1 MKVLV
6 TGSTGFV
13 GVHLV
18 DHLVAEGDEVIV
30 TSRSSGGPDVCDLS
44 ALTAFVGDH
53 RPDTIFHLAGQ
64 ADVEA
69 SWCNPLESFRTNGE
83 GTYNLLV
90 AARMAG
96 VERVVT
102 VTSADIYG
110 FALPDDLP
118 LGESAPLRPVSP
130 YGASKAVAD
139 LVALQAHLGF
149 GQEVIRARSFNHFGP
164 GQSDRAVCAAL
175 ASRIV
180 ASEVAGAT
188 TIPVGDMSV
197 RRDFTDVRD
206 VVRAYRLLAERG
218 RPGLAYNV
226 CSGQSVS
233 VGHVADRLIAL
244 SGDSVRMEPT
254 EELFRPADLP
264 ELRGD
269 PTLIRNHTNWTPQID
284 LESTLTDVLKDWRS
298 RSSN

>member
-1 MKVLV
+1 MKALV

-13 GVHLV
+13 GTHLV
-18 DHLVAEGDEVIV
+18 DHLVAEGDEVIA

-44 ALTAFVGDH
+44 ALEVFIGDH
-53 RPDTIFHLAGQ
+53 QPDAIFHLAGQ
-64 ADVEA
+64 ADVEK
-69 SWCNPLESFRTNGE
+69 SWCNPLESFRINGE
-83 GTYNLLV
+83 GTHNLLA

-96 VERVVT
+96 VKRVVA

-110 FALPDDLP
+110 LALPGDLP
-118 LGESAPLRPVSP
+118 LGESAPLRPASP
-130 YGASKAVAD
+130 YGVSKAFAD
-139 LVALQAHLGF
+139 LVALQAHLRF
-149 GQEVIRARSFNHFGP
+149 GQEVVRARSFNHCGP

-180 ASEVAGAT
+180 ASELTGDT
-188 TIPVGDMSV
+188 TIPVGDVSV

-206 VVRAYRLLAERG
+206 IVRAYRLLAERG

-233 VGHVADRLIAL
+233 VRHVADRLLAL
-244 SGDSVRMEPT
+244 SGGLMRMEPRKA
-254 EELFRPADLP
+254 LFRPVDLP

-269 PTLIRNHTNWTPQID
+269 PTLIRNHTGWTPLID
-284 LESTLTDVLKDWRS
+284 LESTLVDVLKDWRS
-298 RSSN
+298 RSSR